1 VILSHRPVCS
11 ALPSPLGTSVSSTFR
26 PASLPDC
33 NHICP
38 PSPLAATLLDL
49 PASVANKRLTI
60 FLTPLDA
67 TLTKNEGGPELPICL
82 QPPRIPAF
90 KPATFQPP
98 SSFLSSRRS
107 DGATLTLLSLF
118 APRAFH
124 ISFAISRFHTLS
136 QKYRVDGGYHKKTP
150 EGLIELHRRR
160 SAAATLI
167 ALVSSN
173 SVDYRQE
180 SLRV

>member
-1 VILSHRPVCS
+1 VIFAPYLRTQDFPPIGAALDPSLSFSQPVNLQMRIVHPGYFC
-11 ALPSPLGTSVSSTFR
+11 GT
-26 PASLPDC
+26 
-33 NHICP
+33 
-38 PSPLAATLLDL
+38 
-49 PASVANKRLTI
+49 
-60 FLTPLDA
+60 
-67 TLTKNEGGPELPICL
+67 L
-82 QPPRIPAF
+82 QPSTHSGLR
-90 KPATFQPP
+90 
-98 SSFLSSRRS
+98 SFVVLCIKS
-107 DGATLTLLSLF
+107 
-118 APRAFH
+118 FH
-124 ISFAISRFHTLS
+124 NSFTISRFHTLS